1 MKEDWK
7 QFSYCCKCKTI
18 PNQENVFTVLVPTL
32 TTDSNPSGSL
42 INDWITDS
50 EGGGGVDYGNKREI
64 KVCHSTT

>member
-18 PNQENVFTVLVPTL
+18 PNQENVFTVLVPTI
-32 TTDSNPSGSL
+32 TTE
-42 INDWITDS
+42 
-50 EGGGGVDYGNKREI
+50 EGFGVDYENKREI

>member
-42 INDWITDS
+42 INGWITDS
-50 EGGGGVDYGNKREI
+50 EGGGVDYGNKREI